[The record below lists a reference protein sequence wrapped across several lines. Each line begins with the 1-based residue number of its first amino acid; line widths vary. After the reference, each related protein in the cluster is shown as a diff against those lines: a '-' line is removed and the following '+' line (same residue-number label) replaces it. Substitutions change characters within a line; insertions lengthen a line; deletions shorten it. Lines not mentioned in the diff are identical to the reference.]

1 MKVLLCSP
9 ESAVWNSRAHI
20 HMGLGYLAGS
30 LRVGG
35 HDVEI
40 YDAGIETV
48 PLREVMANG
57 HFDVVGVS
65 APTPLIYEAWDV
77 AAEAKRL
84 GAVTILG
91 GPHLTLMPQETM
103 AKPQV
108 DLVAVGEAEDTL
120 LEVLDTLQRD
130 AGLAREEDG
139 PRLFGDPAWK
149 DIRGLWWRNTAGE
162 AVANPGRPLRQD
174 IDSLPFPAHDL
185 FKIEQYTNLQPITDG
200 LMKHP
205 RSYTIV
211 TSRGCPYK
219 CSFCS
224 KPITGDTWRPRSV
237 ESVIKEWRWLVS
249 DLHANEIGVTD
260 DIWNLNI
267 NRAKEICR
275 ALIREGLNT
284 VPWVTIHGM
293 KVNHVDQELFNLMK
307 QAGCKRV
314 GFGVESGD
322 DRILKHVI
330 KKSQTKD
337 MVRQA
342 FAYCRK
348 AGIQTMGFFI
358 LGMPTET
365 EQTME
370 NTIKFA
376 IELDPD
382 LANFMIAAPYPG
394 TRLWD
399 LVKEKGNIFSHD
411 WHDFAIQESKAHYE
425 MDDLTAE
432 LVERKWHEAYRR
444 FYIRPARVWKRATAL
459 DTYRRFPFYVQN
471 FVRFFM
477 GTRSTQR
484 RRLLAPQ

>member
-9 ESAVWNSRAHI
+9 ESQVWNSRSHI

-30 LRVGG
+30 LRAGG
-35 HDVEI
+35 HAVEI
-40 YDAGIETV
+40 YDAGIEKT
-48 PLREVMANG
+48 PLREVMGSGNY
-57 HFDVVGVS
+57 DVVGVS

-91 GPHLTLMPQETM
+91 GPHLTLMPQESM
-103 AKPQV
+103 ARPQV
-108 DLVAVGEAEDTL
+108 DLIAVGEAEDTII
-120 LEVLDTLQRD
+120 EVMNALNRD
-130 AGLAREEDG
+130 PGKAKEDGG
-139 PRLFGDPAWK
+139 PRLFSDPSWK
-149 DIRGLWWRNTAGE
+149 DIRGLWWRNAGGE
-162 AVANPGRPLRQD
+162 ITCNPMRPLRQD
-174 IDSLPFPAHDL
+174 IDNIPFPAFDL
-185 FKIEQYTNLQPITDG
+185 FKVEQYTNLQPMTDG

-205 RSYTIV
+205 RTYTII
-211 TSRGCPYK
+211 TSRGCPYA
-219 CSFCS
+219 CTFCS
-224 KPITGDTWRPRSV
+224 KPITGNTWRPRSV
-237 ESVIKEWRWLVS
+237 DSVIKEWKWLVE
-249 DLHANEIGVTD
+249 DLHASEIGVTD
-260 DIWNLNI
+260 DIWNKDVP
-267 NRAKEICR
+267 RAKELCR
-275 ALIREGLNT
+275 ALIREGLNK

-293 KVNHVDQELFNLMK
+293 KVNHCDLELFQLMK

-322 DRILKHVI
+322 DRVLKHVI

-342 FAYCRK
+342 FKWCKQAK
-348 AGIQTMGFFI
+348 IQTMGFFI

-382 LANFMIAAPYPG
+382 LANFLIAAPYPG
-394 TRLWD
+394 TKLWD
-399 LVKEKGNIFSHD
+399 MVTSEGNIFSHD
-411 WHDFAIQESKAHYE
+411 WHDFAIQESKAHFE
-425 MDDLTAE
+425 MGDLTAE

-444 FYIRPARVWKRATAL
+444 FYMRPARVWKRATTL

-471 FVRFFM
+471 FIRFFV
-477 GTRSTQR
+477 GTRR
-484 RRLLAPQ
+484 

>member
-9 ESAVWNSRAHI
+9 ESAVWNSRSHI
-20 HMGLGYLAGS
+20 HMGLAYLAGS
-30 LRVGG
+30 LRTGG
-35 HDVEI
+35 HQVEI

-48 PLREVMANG
+48 PLNDVITNG
-57 HFDVVGVS
+57 HFDVVGIS
-65 APTPLIYEAWDV
+65 APTPLIYEAWAV
-77 AAEAKRL
+77 AAAAKQL

-91 GPHLTLMPQETM
+91 GPHLALMPQESM

-108 DLVAVGEAEDTL
+108 DLVVVGEAEDTI
-120 LEVLDTLQRD
+120 LEIMAALSVD
-130 AGLAREEDG
+130 AGHAVDAGG
-139 PRLFGDPAWK
+139 PRLFTAALWK
-149 DIRGLWWRNTAGE
+149 DIRGLWWRGDDGKV
-162 AVANPGRPLRQD
+162 VANMPRPLRQD
-174 IDSLPFPAHDL
+174 IDSIPFPAFDL
-185 FKIEQYTNLQPITDG
+185 FKVEQYTNLQPITDG

-211 TSRGCPYK
+211 TSRGCPYQ
-219 CSFCS
+219 CTYCS
-224 KPITGDTWRPRSV
+224 KPITGNTWRPRSV
-237 ESVIKEWRWLVS
+237 ESVIKEWKWLVE

-260 DIWNLNI
+260 DIWNLDI
-267 NRAKEICR
+267 KRSKELCR
-275 ALIREGLNT
+275 ALIREGLNK

-293 KVNHVDQELFNLMK
+293 KVNHCDLELFQLMK

-342 FAYCRK
+342 FKWCKQVRM
-348 AGIQTMGFFI
+348 QTMGFFI

-365 EQTME
+365 EETME

-382 LANFMIAAPYPG
+382 LANFMIAAPFPG
-394 TRLWD
+394 TKLWD
-399 LVKEKGNIFSHD
+399 IVTTEGNIFSHD
-411 WHDFAIQESKAHYE
+411 WSEFAIQESKAHYE
-425 MDDLTAE
+425 IGDLTAE

-444 FYIRPARVWKRATAL
+444 FYMRPARVWKRATSL
-459 DTYRRFPFYVQN
+459 DTWRRLPFYVQN
-471 FVRFFM
+471 FLRFFV
-477 GTRSTQR
+477 GTQKP
-484 RRLLAPQ
+484 RRLRAPQ

>member
-9 ESAVWNSRAHI
+9 ESKVWNSRSHI

-30 LRVGG
+30 LRAAGYS
-35 HDVEI
+35 VEI
-40 YDAGIETV
+40 YDAGIETT
-48 PLREVMANG
+48 PLVEVMANG
-57 HFDVVGVS
+57 KYDVVGIS
-65 APTPLIYEAWDV
+65 APTPLIYEAWD
-77 AAEAKRL
+77 AAAQARQL

-91 GPHLTLMPQETM
+91 GPHLTLMPQESM

-108 DLVAVGEAEDTL
+108 DLVVVGEAEDTI
-120 LEVLDTLQRD
+120 LEIMD
-130 AGLAREEDG
+130 ALKADPGKATADGG
-139 PRLFGDPAWK
+139 PRLFNAPAWK
-149 DIRGLWWRNTAGE
+149 DIRGLWWRDASG
-162 AVANPGRPLRQD
+162 AVIGNLPRPLRQD
-174 IDSLPFPAHDL
+174 IDNLPFPAFDL

-200 LMKHP
+200 LTRKA
-205 RSYTIV
+205 RSYTII
-211 TSRGCPYK
+211 TSRGCPYQ
-219 CSFCS
+219 CTYCS
-224 KPITGDTWRPRSV
+224 KPITGNTWRPRSV
-237 ESVIKEWRWLVS
+237 ANVIKEWRWLVD
-249 DLHANEIGVTD
+249 DLHAKEIGVTD
-260 DIWNLNI
+260 DIWNLDI

-275 ALIREGLNT
+275 ALIREGLTT

-293 KVNHVDQELFNLMK
+293 KVNHCDLELFQLMK

-342 FAYCRK
+342 FAWCK
-348 AGIQTMGFFI
+348 QAGIQTMGFFI

-365 EQTME
+365 EETME

-394 TRLWD
+394 TKLWD
-399 LVKEKGNIFSHD
+399 IVQREGNIFSHD
-411 WHDFAIQESKAHYE
+411 WHDFSIMENKAHYE
-425 MDDLTAE
+425 IGDLKAE

-444 FYIRPARVWKRATAL
+444 FYIRPARVWKRATSL
-459 DTYRRFPFYVQN
+459 DTYRRFPYYVQN
-471 FVRFFM
+471 FLRFFT
-477 GTRSTQR
+477 GTQKP
-484 RRLLAPQ
+484 RRLRAPQ